1 MVGRGLGSYT
11 YCTYRLL
18 RPFPCFDFTP
28 CELDSLAAAAV
39 AAAVAA
45 AADLTREVEARSRFK
60 IFTTTWS
67 QIPIF

>member
-1 MVGRGLGSYT
+1 MDGWARPRLLYILYVPS
-11 YCTYRLL
+11 YRLL

-28 CELDSLAAAAV
+28 CELDSLAAAA
-39 AAAVAA
+39 AA